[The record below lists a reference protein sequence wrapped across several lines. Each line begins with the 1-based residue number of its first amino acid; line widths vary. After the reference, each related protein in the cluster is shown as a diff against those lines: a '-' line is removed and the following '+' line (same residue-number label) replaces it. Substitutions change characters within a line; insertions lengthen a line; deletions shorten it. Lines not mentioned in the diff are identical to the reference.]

1 MRMDQDEVTIAP
13 PTQNT
18 KPTGW
23 TFLTNHFHVLNLLYT
38 NSDLTV
44 RELALLIGITERSV
58 QRVISDLIEDK
69 VMEVK
74 KVGRRNTYTLHLDYH
89 LRHALESHQTVR
101 SLLEALKND

>member
-1 MRMDQDEVTIAP
+1 MEENKVTIVS

-38 NSDLTV
+38 NSELTV

-58 QRVISDLIEDK
+58 QRVISDLIEDG

-74 KVGRRNTYTLHLDYH
+74 KVGRRNTYNLHLDFH

-101 SLLEALKND
+101 SLLEALKKD